1 MKGFYMQYS
10 VELKPKALKFLK
22 SLPKDDKERIEKRLL
37 ELSKNP
43 RNESVIKL
51 SGKDPEQYRARQGDY
66 RILFMI
72 LDHKLVVEVI
82 DIVHR
87 KDAYK

>member
-1 MKGFYMQYS
+1 MQYS
-10 VELKPKALKFLK
+10 VELKPKAVKFLK
-22 SLPKDDKERIEKRLL
+22 SIPKDDKERIEKRLL

-51 SGKDPEQYRARQGDY
+51 AGKDPEQYRARQGDY
-66 RILFMI
+66 RILFVI
-72 LDHKLVVEVI
+72 IDHTLVVEVI
-82 DIVHR
+82 DIAHR

>member
-1 MKGFYMQYS
+1 MQYS
-10 VELKPKALKFLK
+10 VELKPKAVKFLK
-22 SLPKDDKERIEKRLL
+22 SIPKEDKEKIERRLL

-51 SGKDPEQYRARQGDY
+51 AGKDPDQYRARQGDY

-72 LDHKLVVEVI
+72 IDHKLVVEVI
-82 DIVHR
+82 DIAHR

>member
-1 MKGFYMQYS
+1 MQYS
-10 VELKPKALKFLK
+10 VELKPKAVKFLK
-22 SLPKDDKERIEKRLL
+22 SVSKEDKDRIEKRLL
-37 ELSKNP
+37 DLSKNP

-72 LDHKLVVEVI
+72 IDHKLVVEVI